1 MTTEQMLT
9 ARLAKRPSED
19 NFVER
24 KPQSVKGHELRQT
37 LVAFSN
43 SLPETETAVLFIGV
57 DDKTGALLGVD
68 DPEKVQRRVGEAG
81 EECYPAIRPAM
92 SVLDLDGKRVVAVEI
107 AHSKDKP
114 HFAGPAYIRSGSRS
128 VKASDSLYRDLLTS
142 HCSPAGELLKCKGKY
157 VTVRTVNKRLGNH
170 YPEWAPGVDREGMA
184 TVVSV
189 DPFSV
194 TFHFTQYC
202 DEQCT
207 EPLNRIELDWDARN
221 NRRLV
226 IVRGVPPVQ

>member
-1 MTTEQMLT
+1 MTTEQRLT

-43 SLPETETAVLFIGV
+43 SLPETETAVLF
-57 DDKTGALLGVD
+57 
-68 DPEKVQRRVGEAG
+68 VGEAG
-81 EECYPAIRPAM
+81 EECYPGIRPAM

-128 VKASDSLYRDLLTS
+128 LKASDSLYRDLLTS
-142 HCSPAGELLKCKGKY
+142 NCNPAGELLKCKGKY

-170 YPEWAPGVDREGMA
+170 YPEWAPGVDREGLA

-207 EPLNRIELDWDARN
+207 EPLSRIELDWDARN

-226 IVRGVPPVQ
+226 IVRGVRPVQ

>member
-1 MTTEQMLT
+1 MTTEQRLT

-81 EECYPAIRPAM
+81 EECYPGIRPAM

-107 AHSKDKP
+107 THSKDKP

-128 VKASDSLYRDLLTS
+128 LKASDSLYLDLLTS
-142 HCSPAGELLKCKGKY
+142 HCNPAGELLKCKGKY

-170 YPEWAPGVDREGMA
+170 YPEWAPGVDREGLA

-194 TFHFTQYC
+194 TFQFTQYC

-207 EPLNRIELDWDARN
+207 EPLSRIELDWDARN

-226 IVRGVPPVQ
+226 IVRGVRPVQ

>member
-1 MTTEQMLT
+1 MTTEQWLT

-57 DDKTGALLGVD
+57 DDKTGALGVD

-81 EECYPAIRPAM
+81 EECYPGIRPAM

-128 VKASDSLYRDLLTS
+128 LKASDSLYRDLLTS
-142 HCSPAGELLKCKGKY
+142 NCNPAGELLKCKGKY

-170 YPEWAPGVDREGMA
+170 YPEWAPGVDREGLA

-207 EPLNRIELDWDARN
+207 EPLSRIELDWDARN

-226 IVRGVPPVQ
+226 IVRGVRPVQ

>member
-1 MTTEQMLT
+1 MTTEERLT
-9 ARLAKRPSED
+9 TRLMKRPSED

-43 SLPETETAVLFIGV
+43 SLPKPETAVLFIGV
-57 DDKTGALLGVD
+57 DDKAGSILGVD
-68 DPEKVQRRVGEAG
+68 DPGKVQMRVGEAG
-81 EECYPAIRPAM
+81 EESYPSIRPVM
-92 SVLDLDGKRVVAVEI
+92 TVLHVYGMCVVAVEI

-114 HFAGPAYIRSGSRS
+114 HFAGPAYVRSGNRS
-128 VKASDSLYRDLLTS
+128 VKASDSAYRDLLTS
-142 HCSPAGELLKCKGKY
+142 HCSQAGELLRWKGKHI
-157 VTVRTVNKRLGNH
+157 TVRTVNKRLGNH
-170 YPEWAPGVDREGMA
+170 YPEWEPGVDREGTA

-207 EPLNRIELDWDARN
+207 EPLSRIELDWDARN

-226 IVRGVPPVQ
+226 IVRGVRPVQ

>member
-1 MTTEQMLT
+1 MTTEQRLT
-9 ARLAKRPSED
+9 TRLAKRPSED

-43 SLPETETAVLFIGV
+43 SLSEPETAVLFIGV
-57 DDKTGALLGVD
+57 DDKTGAVLGVD

-142 HCSPAGELLKCKGKY
+142 HCTPAGELLKCKGKY

-170 YPEWAPGVDREGMA
+170 YPEWEPGVDREGMA
-184 TVVSV
+184 PVVSV

-207 EPLNRIELDWDARN
+207 EP
-221 NRRLV
+221 
-226 IVRGVPPVQ
+226 